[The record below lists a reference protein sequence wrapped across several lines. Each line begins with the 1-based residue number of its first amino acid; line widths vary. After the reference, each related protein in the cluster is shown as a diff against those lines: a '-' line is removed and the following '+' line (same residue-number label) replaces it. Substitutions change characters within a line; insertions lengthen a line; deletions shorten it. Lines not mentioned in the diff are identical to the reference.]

1 MSEVA
6 VLERRKKQNWAAPG
20 GFHDRLMTILKVA
33 LPALIGILLAYL
45 AVAPLTR
52 SQEISFILDKTKVDV
67 ASERMRVQ
75 TARYQ
80 GRDNRGRPF
89 TISARSA
96 VQATSRDPLVHISGT
111 RADIMLD
118 DGPAAL
124 DAETGQYNLETE
136 QVAVVGPILV
146 TAPDNYRL
154 VTNDVT
160 VDLDSRTMF
169 SRGNVQGTMPLGTFS
184 ANRLRAD
191 LNLRTVTL
199 DGAARLHI
207 VQGALR

>member
-1 MSEVA
+1 MSDVA
-6 VLERRKKQNWAAPG
+6 VLERRKKQSWAAPG
-20 GFHDRLMTILKVA
+20 GFHDRLMAILKIA
-33 LPALIGILLAYL
+33 LPALIGILLSYL

-111 RADIMLD
+111 RA
-118 DGPAAL
+118 
-124 DAETGQYNLETE
+124 
-136 QVAVVGPILV
+136 
-146 TAPDNYRL
+146 
-154 VTNDVT
+154 
-160 VDLDSRTMF
+160 
-169 SRGNVQGTMPLGTFS
+169 
-184 ANRLRAD
+184 
-191 LNLRTVTL
+191 
-199 DGAARLHI
+199 
-207 VQGALR
+207 